1 MAIVQAP
8 QIAASAPTAK
18 GLRDTGIDFLRALC
32 VVGVVLLHAIMVG
45 VTVTDSGPVFENA
58 SDGTWWITPLSWVL
72 QVMPLFFIIGGFSGL
87 IAYRRAKNRGG
98 TASDFVAGRL
108 HRLLRP
114 ALFTIGAVGVT
125 LLFLTFAG
133 VPADLIA
140 TAGFRYGQPLWF
152 LGVFLL
158 CQALLPLFAAAHERA
173 PFLTI
178 GALAAVSIA
187 VDVLRGAS
195 GFDGLGFLNLAFVWM
210 TLQQLGFFFADGSI
224 DSLSRRTRRLAAAGA
239 LALLIGTFVAGVY
252 SPDLVANINPPTAAL
267 LLVGV
272 VHVALV
278 SLYRDQ
284 LEQFSRRPRAAA
296 FTAFI
301 SRRTMTI
308 YLWHM
313 PVLLAMAGLSAVGA
327 IVTGIALPE
336 LSSVGWWLGRPLWLA
351 LALALT
357 AVVAIAF
364 TRFESGAAP
373 EAHRSGRRI
382 ALTTLIGLSAVLMLL
397 VFGTS
402 VATASIAVALILLSL
417 RLSRR
422 VGSAEAPGGKGVS
435 DLVRMPERENQQRDD
450 GTNAE
455 TDPTRILCFP
465 NTVGEAGDDRDH
477 GDRQRDRHR
486 HRIRIDADAG
496 ERAQQ
501 PVQYREQFCHPRGE
515 RQQACEQ
522 HDAHD
527 PSGVD
532 PGGERRHEH
541 RQRHAEHQDDPSQPP
556 RFAGEDP
563 QREAGNGIER
573 AYREQHGGDTPAVVR
588 VQRQREGRQRE
599 ERQLHARR

>member
-1 MAIVQAP
+1 MAIVQVP

-18 GLRDTGIDFLRALC
+18 GFRDTGIDFLRALC
-32 VVGVVLLHAIMVG
+32 IMGVVLLHAIMVG
-45 VTVTDSGPVFENA
+45 VTVTDAGPVFENA

-87 IAYRRAKNRGG
+87 IAYRRMKNRGG
-98 TASDFVAGRL
+98 TAAGFVAGRL

-114 ALFTIGAVGVT
+114 AVFTIGAVGVT
-125 LLFLTFAG
+125 LLILTFAG

-178 GALAAVSIA
+178 GALAVVSIS

-195 GFDGLGFLNLAFVWM
+195 GFDGLGFLNLAFVWL

-224 DSLSRRTRRLAAAGA
+224 DALSRRTRALAAAGA
-239 LALLIGTFVAGVY
+239 LAMLIGTFVAGVY

-278 SLYRDQ
+278 SLYRDH
-284 LEQFSRRPRAAA
+284 LERFSRRPRAAS

-301 SRRTMTI
+301 GRRTMTI

-327 IVTGIALPE
+327 IVTGIALPD
-336 LSSVGWWLGRPLWLA
+336 LGSVGWWLGRPMWLGLA
-351 LALALT
+351 LAFT
-357 AVVAIAF
+357 AVAAVAF
-364 TRFESGAAP
+364 TRFETGAAP

-402 VATASIAVALILLSL
+402 VVTASIAVALILLSL

-422 VGSAEAPGGKGVS
+422 VGSDEASGGEGVS
-435 DLVRMPERENQQRDD
+435 DVVRMPEGENQQGDD
-450 GTNAE
+450 GTHTE
-455 TDPTRILCFP
+455 TDPAGILRVP
-465 NTVGEAGDDRDH
+465 NTIGEPGDHRDH
-477 GDRQRDRHR
+477 GDRQGDRHR
-486 HRIRIDADAG
+486 HGIRIDADPA

-501 PVQYREQFCHPRGE
+501 PVQHREQVRHPRGE
-515 RQQACEQ
+515 RQQAGEQ
-522 HDAHD
+522 HDAGD

-532 PGGERRHEH
+532 PGSERRHEH
-541 RQRHAEHQDDPSQPP
+541 RQRHAEHQHDPSQPP
-556 RFAGEDP
+556 RFADEDP
-563 QREAGNGIER
+563 QREAGDGVEPAHRDER
-573 AYREQHGGDTPAVVR
+573 DGDAPGVMRT
-588 VQRQREGRQRE
+588 QRQYERHQRE

>member
-8 QIAASAPTAK
+8 QIAASASIAN
-18 GLRDTGIDFLRALC
+18 GLRDTGIDFVRAFC
-32 VVGVVLLHAIMVG
+32 VMGVVLLHAIMVG
-45 VTVTDSGPVFENA
+45 VTVTDAGPVFENA
-58 SDGTWWITPLSWVL
+58 SDGSWWITPLSWVL

-87 IAYRRAKNRGG
+87 IAYRRTKNRGG
-98 TASDFVAGRL
+98 TATAFVAGRL

-114 ALFTIGAVGVT
+114 AVFTIGAVGVT
-125 LLFLTFAG
+125 LLLLTSAG

-158 CQALLPLFAAAHERA
+158 CQAMLPLLAAAHERA
-173 PFLTI
+173 PLLTI
-178 GALAAVSIA
+178 GALTAVSIA

-224 DSLSRRTRRLAAAGA
+224 DALSRRTRALAAVVAFTI
-239 LALLIGTFVAGVY
+239 LVGTFVAGVY

-272 VHVALV
+272 VHLALV
-278 SLYRDQ
+278 SLYRDR
-284 LEQFSRRPRAAA
+284 LERFSRRPRAAA

-327 IVTGIALPE
+327 VVTGIALPD
-336 LSSVGWWLGRPLWLA
+336 LGSVAWWLGRPLWLA
-351 LALALT
+351 VALALT
-357 AVVAIAF
+357 AVVAIVF
-364 TRFESGAAP
+364 TRFEAAAAP
-373 EAHRSGRRI
+373 EAHRSGRRV
-382 ALTTLIGLSAVLMLL
+382 ALATLIGLSAVLMLL

-402 VATASIAVALILLSL
+402 VATASIAVALIVMSL

-422 VGSAEAPGGKGVS
+422 VGSGETSRDKGVS
-435 DLVRMPERENQQRDD
+435 DIIGVPEGEHQQRDD
-450 GTNAE
+450 GTHAE
-455 TDPTRILCFP
+455 TDPASILGVSD
-465 NTVGEAGDDRDH
+465 TIREAGDDRDH

-486 HRIRIDADAG
+486 HRVGVDADPS
-496 ERAQQ
+496 ERAQH
-501 PVQYREQFCHPRGE
+501 PVQHREQLGHSRGE
-515 RQQACEQ
+515 GEQAREQ
-522 HDAHD
+522 HDGDD

-541 RQRHAEHQDDPSQPP
+541 GQRHAEHQDDPSQPP
-556 RFAGEDP
+556 RFEGEDP
-563 QREAGNGIER
+563 QREASHGIER
-573 AYREQHGGDTPAVVR
+573 AHRDQHGGDAPDVVR
-588 VQRQREGRQRE
+588 VQRQRESRRRE
-599 ERQLHARR
+599 ERQLHAGR